1 MNKMLK
7 QTFSQKINIKN
18 HQKINSNLINAIK
31 ILQMSSNEIDAFTKN
46 EIEKNPFLLSS
57 KNSYI
62 SNQNLNIENQSKTK
76 NVKEWLYQQSSL
88 IASNNEEEVLVKN
101 YIENLDNFGFCK
113 ITSTEAAQLSN
124 ASEEIS
130 NTILLK
136 LKLLDPVGIFSNS
149 ISEHLTFQLKKMG
162 IWDAKYEILMHNLK
176 DLASGNL
183 NKLAGLCEV
192 KKDQILAMIKNIKS
206 LKPRPL
212 EELEAEK
219 IETVFP
225 DILVTIENN
234 KINVSLY
241 NINHYRVY
249 INEKYVN
256 QMKVKQK
263 NLSNKDMK
271 LYIQDCIAHG
281 KMLQNNLNRR
291 NETMFLVAKTILELQ
306 KKFFFLGQEFIL
318 PLTHKNI
325 SKKILMNESTVS
337 RAVKNKY
344 VKYNNKTIPL
354 SYFFTSKPNNKLN
367 SANISSISIKAKIK
381 QAISTEKKIGGIF
394 SDQKLVSMLEK
405 ENIIISR
412 RTIAKYRNSLK
423 IPSSLMRSKKN

>member
-18 HQKINSNLINAIK
+18 HQKINSNIINAIK

-46 EIEKNPFLLSS
+46 EIEKNPFLLPS

-88 IASNNEEEVLVKN
+88 IASNNEEEVLVKT

-271 LYIQDCIAHG
+271 IYIQDCIAHG